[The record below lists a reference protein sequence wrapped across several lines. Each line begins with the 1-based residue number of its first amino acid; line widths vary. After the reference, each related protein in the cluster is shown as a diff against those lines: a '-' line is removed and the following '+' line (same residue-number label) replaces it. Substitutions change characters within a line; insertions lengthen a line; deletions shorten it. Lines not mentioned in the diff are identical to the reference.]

1 MQVTDEHFA
10 EANGQSEAVGDG
22 SEKADPNATGK
33 ATRKTTR
40 AVAEPTRMDGKSDA
54 PQMEKPLQNRG
65 FSEKRMAV
73 VGIEPTTHGL

>member
-1 MQVTDEHFA
+1 MTNEHFSA
-10 EANGQSEAVGDG
+10 ANGQSEAVHDDAA
-22 SEKADPNATGK
+22 EAEPNETEK
-33 ATRKTTR
+33 ATRNPTR
-40 AVAEPTRMDGKSDA
+40 AVAELTRMDGKSDA